1 MFASRSA
8 LISQEQACL
17 RDELVE
23 LMPVLRARALKLCL
37 NAVEAQDLVQ
47 DTFERALRFEATYQ
61 PGTNLRAWAQQILF
75 SVFASRC
82 RRSRRE
88 RRALGAL
95 TCDPCAWTSRDASPA
110 MSRLTPKLEHLL
122 EQLPEPFADVLKLV
136 DLHECSYKEAAAE
149 LGVPIGTVMS
159 RLFRARK
166 LLANTLAVAPGVE
179 QSAGAAPARAA

>member
-1 MFASRSA
+1 MFASRTA
-8 LISQEQACL
+8 LISEEQACL

-23 LMPVLRARALKLCL
+23 LTPVLRARALKLCL
-37 NAVEAQDLVQ
+37 NRVEAQDLVQ

-95 TCDPCAWTSRDASPA
+95 TCDPCAWTSRDALPA

-122 EQLPEPFADVLKLV
+122 EQLPQPFADVLKLV

-179 QSAGAAPARAA
+179 QAAGTAPARAA